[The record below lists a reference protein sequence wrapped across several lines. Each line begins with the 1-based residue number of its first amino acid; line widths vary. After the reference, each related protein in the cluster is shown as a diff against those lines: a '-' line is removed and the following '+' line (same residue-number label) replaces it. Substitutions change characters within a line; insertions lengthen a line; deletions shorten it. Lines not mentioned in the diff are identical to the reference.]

1 VTTTNERGSTEARPN
16 ADTSTPAP
24 HDGPAAASTAAR
36 TASAAS
42 EPTGGAASPTTTAGA
57 PTGTGGP
64 TDTTRG
70 SADNAA
76 QPTAAASE
84 SASNAAGP
92 TTTDAPARSGTG
104 SVAPTGA
111 SGIAVHAAA
120 EFSALHGR
128 PPAGVWSAPGRVNLI
143 GEHTDYNDGFVLPF
157 ALPYRIAVAAAPRAD
172 GVLAVTTV
180 GDDGR
185 PQQAE
190 PVRIADLS
198 PGSIGGWAAYPSGV
212 AWVLRA
218 EGFSG
223 GADLVIAG
231 DVPAGAG
238 LSSSHALQCAT
249 ALALLGLAGVDPD
262 EPDAPSRTTIA
273 RWVQRSEN
281 DFVGVPT
288 GLLDQTASLSC
299 VQDRVLF
306 LDVRSGEMEQVPF
319 DTSSAG
325 LAVLVIDTKA
335 KHSHNDSGYRE
346 RRAGCERAA
355 ALLGIPALR
364 DISESGLGDA
374 LAALPEEL
382 RPLVRHVVTENARVV
397 HTFAHPRAGRIADIG
412 DLLTASHTSMRDD
425 YRISCLE
432 LDIAVD
438 TALEAGALGAR
449 MTGGGFG
456 GSAIALVATDAV
468 ASIGERVKAAFAAR
482 GLTAPGLFTAVPSP
496 GAGRDS

>member
-1 VTTTNERGSTEARPN
+1 M
-16 ADTSTPAP
+16 AD
-24 HDGPAAASTAAR
+24 
-36 TASAAS
+36 
-42 EPTGGAASPTTTAGA
+42 
-57 PTGTGGP
+57 
-64 TDTTRG
+64 
-70 SADNAA
+70 
-76 QPTAAASE
+76 
-84 SASNAAGP
+84 
-92 TTTDAPARSGTG
+92 
-104 SVAPTGA
+104 
-111 SGIAVHAAA
+111 HAAA
-120 EFSALHGR
+120 EFRTLHGR
-128 PPAGVWSAPGRVNLI
+128 PPAGVWLAPGRVNLI

-157 ALPYRIAVAAAPRAD
+157 ALPYRIAVAAAARTD
-172 GVLAVTTV
+172 GMLAVTTV

-185 PQQAE
+185 PQQAA
-190 PVRIADLS
+190 PVRIADLA
-198 PGSIGGWAAYPSGV
+198 PGSVSGWAAYPSGV
-212 AWVLRA
+212 AWVLNA
-218 EGFSG
+218 EGFGG
-223 GADLVIAG
+223 GADLVVAG

-249 ALALLGLAGVDPD
+249 ALALLGLGGVELDD
-262 EPDAPSRTTIA
+262 PDAPSRATVA

-299 VQDRVLF
+299 VRDRVLF

-335 KHSHNDSGYRE
+335 KHSHSDSGYRE

-355 ALLGIPALR
+355 SLLGLAALR
-364 DISESGLGDA
+364 DITDAGLDDA
-374 LAALPEEL
+374 LSALPDEL

-397 HTFAHPRAGRIADIG
+397 RTVEHLRAGRIADIG

-432 LDIAVD
+432 LDLAVD
-438 TALEAGALGAR
+438 TALDAGALGAR

-456 GSAIALVATDAV
+456 GSAIALVPADAV
-468 ASIGERVKAAFAAR
+468 ASTGQRVQAAFSAR

-496 GAGRDS
+496 GAGRDT